1 MGTQFQKGRNI
12 LVKSNKKNEVI
23 VCVCAVIVTLASGM
37 IAGCSLTENNSAG
50 TRTDGE
56 LSDNNMKSQIVQEQT
71 EQPGEPVQ
79 EDTADTEES
88 VSYDEQEIRRI
99 TEEFAAAYFD
109 GDAEGIRIFLSV
121 PFEGDIEVYT
131 GTGTISEI
139 SLKGLEDTGEQE
151 NESVQIVFVEYMD
164 SSIGDSY
171 RYLTLKFVR
180 QENEWKVQF
189 YGIEG

>member
-1 MGTQFQKGRNI
+1 MIKRFKNI
-12 LVKSNKKNEVI
+12 FVKSNKKNEVI
-23 VCVCAVIVTLASGM
+23 VFVCAVIVTLASGM
-37 IAGCSLTENNSAG
+37 IAGCSLTENSSAG

-56 LSDNNMKSQIVQEQT
+56 LSDDNKMKSQIVQEQT

-79 EDTADTEES
+79 EDTVDPEES

-109 GDAEGIRIFLSV
+109 GDAERIRNFLSV

-131 GTGTISEI
+131 GTGTISVI

-151 NESVQIVFVEYMD
+151 NESVQIVSVEYMD